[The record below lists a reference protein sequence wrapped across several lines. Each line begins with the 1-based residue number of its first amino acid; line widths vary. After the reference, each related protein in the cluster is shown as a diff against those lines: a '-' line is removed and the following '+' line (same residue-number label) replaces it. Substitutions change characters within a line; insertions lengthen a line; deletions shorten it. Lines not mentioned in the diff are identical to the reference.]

1 MRGERLRDLSRRWR
15 RAGIE
20 DADCR
25 RVRAGVRLRFLM
37 SKTTPGWCFSID
49 VGGTFTD
56 CVARTPAGEL
66 RTLKVLSSAALKG
79 NVDAAEGRGIRDPG
93 LRRARDDIFRGF
105 QLRLLDADGV
115 ERERAEV
122 AGSLGADGS
131 ISTAEELSLIHI

>member
-1 MRGERLRDLSRRWR
+1 
-15 RAGIE
+15 
-20 DADCR
+20 
-25 RVRAGVRLRFLM
+25 M

-131 ISTAEELSLIHI
+131 ISTAEELRGLAAARTWELVSPEEAPPELIRPERPM